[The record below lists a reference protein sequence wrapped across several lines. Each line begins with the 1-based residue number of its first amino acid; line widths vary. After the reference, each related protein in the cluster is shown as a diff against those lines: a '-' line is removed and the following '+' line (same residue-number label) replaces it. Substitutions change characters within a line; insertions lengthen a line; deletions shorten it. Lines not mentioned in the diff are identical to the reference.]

1 MTTEVA
7 NPRFPVGLRVL
18 VVDDDP
24 LCLRI
29 VEKMLKRCQYE
40 GAAKIFTRHACVL
53 ILRKYRRRPVG
64 RRRGKRARGKTRRGE
79 ARNAQKRGRRAGYA
93 QPGRARAV
101 AAAADR
107 RSAIVAFR
115 GFP

>member
-1 MTTEVA
+1 MTIEVA

-40 GAAKIFTRHACVL
+40 GAAKSFPHAL
-53 ILRKYRRRPVG
+53 AISAPSDG
-64 RRRGKRARGKTRRGE
+64 
-79 ARNAQKRGRRAGYA
+79 
-93 QPGRARAV
+93 
-101 AAAADR
+101 DR
-107 RSAIVAFR
+107 S
-115 GFP
+115 G